1 MIKVGINEN
10 VFIAEAKIVVAE
22 KDATK
27 SRLVIDF
34 KDTEEE
40 AVASSGDMLADLN
53 SSEEEGLESSGLS
66 IFPFDNEV
74 SEGKEFTAEIAKQR
88 IEEVKGPLNHILL
101 GYMTKADIKWD
112 IFKGI
117 PVTAD
122 TASNMLLQNDV
133 LRKIYDNIVD
143 QFISMLTPRL
153 AGKKKF
159 RLLAVR
165 QSAKK
170 HFPALR
176 KRFLKENP
184 FWESMEIP
192 AAQTKLKFNNYEISK
207 GFNHDIPVPTDEQ
220 HDTDSSA
227 GSGLSSGAG
236 AGIGMGT
243 RAE

>member
-1 MIKVGINEN
+1 MIKVGINQN
-10 VFIAEAKIVVAE
+10 VFIAEAKVVVAE

-34 KDTEEE
+34 RDNEDE
-40 AVASSGDMLADLN
+40 APASSGDLLSDLN

-66 IFPFDNEV
+66 IFPFDNQV
-74 SEGKEFTAEIAKQR
+74 DAGKEFTAEIAKQR

-101 GYMTKADIKWD
+101 GYMTKTEIRWD

-133 LRKIYDNIVD
+133 LRKIYDNIVE
-143 QFISMLTPRL
+143 QFIQMLTPRL

-159 RLLAVR
+159 RFLAIR

-170 HFPALR
+170 HYPALR

-192 AAQTKLKFNNYEISK
+192 DNQSKLKFNNYEISK
-207 GFNHDIPVPTDEQ
+207 GLNHDIPVPTDDATE
-220 HDTDSSA
+220 SA
-227 GSGLSSGAG
+227 SSGAG
-236 AGIGMGT
+236 AGLGIGTGLGMGT
-243 RAE
+243 REE